1 MTSLPP
7 PSSTS
12 TPTELVAAR
21 EDERAPLCY
30 ADLRRFLVL
39 LLGLGLAT
47 ILVRALGDLLM
58 LFVVAFFVAMV
69 LNPLV
74 SWMERRGIKRGL
86 AVLLTL
92 IGLLGI
98 VVGVGFLVVPPV
110 VEQATTLVKQV
121 GQNSEKV
128 QQQAV
133 GLLDRF
139 PALRQLLPPEIRDS
153 KNFDTISKELTPFI
167 QDRLRGFVQSAGPGV
182 GKNVVATTLGLIGG
196 VFTGILG
203 LLLVA
208 FILGNPRPLATGFL
222 AAVPAKHRDAAGRSI
237 ARIESQMLAW
247 IRATLING
255 ILTGVST
262 AALLYFIGLPSVAV
276 FGVLSFFGEFVPNI
290 GPIATSLPAL
300 FVAAG
305 LGSTKFFLTLAAILF
320 VQQVESNL
328 LVPFIMGRELDLH
341 PVTIVFFALGMG
353 ALFGVA
359 GAILAV
365 PLAAVVKVLVD
376 EFVFQPNKVPMDE
389 IAAKTENLISRREWN
404 A

>member
-1 MTSLPP
+1 MSLQTSAVWDDVARTWQAMSLRCWSLIARNHTARFTLRALLMSP
-7 PSSTS
+7 STS
-12 TPTELVAAR
+12 PTELVAAK
-21 EDERAPLCY
+21 DDDRAPLAY
-30 ADLRRFLVL
+30 ADLRRFFVL
-39 LLGLGLAT
+39 LLGFGLAALL
-47 ILVRALGDLLM
+47 IRALGDILM

-74 SWMERRGIKRGL
+74 SWLERRGLKRGL

-92 IGLLGI
+92 LALLGI
-98 VVGVGFLVVPPV
+98 IVGVGFLVVPPV
-110 VEQATTLVKQV
+110 VEQTTTLVKQF

-139 PALRQLLPPEIRDS
+139 PQLRQFLPPEIRDS
-153 KNFDTISKELTPFI
+153 NSFSAISKQLTPLI

-182 GKNVVATTLGLIGG
+182 GKNVLATTLGLVGG
-196 VFTGILG
+196 VFTGVIG

-222 AAVPAKHRDAAGRSI
+222 AAVPARHRDAAGRSI

-255 ILTGVST
+255 VITGVST
-262 AALLYFIGLPSVAV
+262 SALLYFIGLPSVAV

-290 GPIATSLPAL
+290 GPLVTSLPAL

-305 LGSTKFFLTLAAILF
+305 MGTQTFF
-320 VQQVESNL
+320 
-328 LVPFIMGRELDLH
+328 G
-341 PVTIVFFALGMG
+341 
-353 ALFGVA
+353 
-359 GAILAV
+359 
-365 PLAAVVKVLVD
+365 
-376 EFVFQPNKVPMDE
+376 
-389 IAAKTENLISRREWN
+389 
-404 A
+404 